1 MGWCSMIKAVIFDIG
16 QTLAYYPIPL
26 NWSSKYRPAFE
37 QIATDLDLTIS
48 EKEFAHIGQVL
59 SKYNTRINPR
69 TKEVS
74 SDVIFTEILSGTS
87 IPMSLLA
94 QVKHG
99 FYSFFRTDVV
109 VYPEAEEVL
118 SELKRREIK
127 IATYS
132 DVAYGMDNVYALEDI
147 SPLLKYIDLPYT
159 SNDTGFR
166 KQSAEGVAMIAAAL
180 GVAPSEILFVG
191 DEIKDM
197 QCAAVSGATGILI
210 NRTTETKDYGQDH
223 EIRSLT
229 EVLSF
234 L

>member
-37 QIATDLDLTIS
+37 QIAT
-48 EKEFAHIGQVL
+48 
-59 SKYNTRINPR
+59 
-69 TKEVS
+69 
-74 SDVIFTEILSGTS
+74 
-87 IPMSLLA
+87 
-94 QVKHG
+94 
-99 FYSFFRTDVV
+99 
-109 VYPEAEEVL
+109 
-118 SELKRREIK
+118 
-127 IATYS
+127 YS

-166 KQSAEGVAMIAAAL
+166 KPSAEGVAMIAAAL

-229 EVLSF
+229 EVLNF